1 MRGSQDVLGLVA
13 VQSHLGAAGLGLV
26 PGDDAPPR
34 PAGNLQGVRG
44 QGQLTPVRKYHQPA
58 SGARQAQG
66 LLHPP
71 HGPHQVGALVAGVIA
86 KRRVVFTGAGLLVL
100 DAWVLCPGS
109 GREAAA
115 GVGRIGDHG
124 IVGCLRHRH
133 HQGHAVPVQHGMCV
147 GHRTRA

>member
-58 SGARQAQG
+58 AGARQAQG

-71 HGPHQVGALVAGVIA
+71 HGPHQVGTLVAVVIG
-86 KRRVVFTGAGLLVL
+86 KCRVIFTGSGQLVL
-100 DAWVLCPGS
+100 DARVSIPG
-109 GREAAA
+109 GRREASA
-115 GVGRIGDHG
+115 GVGRISNHG
-124 IVGCLRHRH
+124 IVGCLRHGR
-133 HQGHAVPVQHGMCV
+133 HQGHAVPVQHGICV